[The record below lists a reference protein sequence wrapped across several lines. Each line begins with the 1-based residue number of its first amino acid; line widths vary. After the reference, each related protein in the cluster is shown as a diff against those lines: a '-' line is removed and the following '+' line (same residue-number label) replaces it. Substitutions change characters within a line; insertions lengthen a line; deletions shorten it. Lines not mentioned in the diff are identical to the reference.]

1 MLHLACGFGASLTDF
16 LLQNAY
22 DVDTSLVFCYANRVV
37 QSPIEDF
44 EADYRCVELFKIPA
58 GRSFKDALLQS
69 CTTFEL
75 PQEPEHRLRV
85 QTGSNSRALW
95 HSVPDKLHERSEW
108 WK

>member
-1 MLHLACGFGASLTDF
+1 MSLTER
-16 LLQNAY
+16 AY
-22 DVDTSLVFCYANRVV
+22 EVDTSLVFCYANRVV

-58 GRSFKDALLQS
+58 GRSVKQALLQS

-75 PQEPEHRLRV
+75 PYEPEYRLKA
-85 QTGSNSRALW
+85 QTRSNSRALW
-95 HSVPDKLHERSEW
+95 HSLPDRLYERSEW